1 MDRVRAVPR
10 QDAER
15 AGGLWIA
22 GKGSE
27 TSSVGIEAEALCER
41 KALLVLRSQY

>member
-1 MDRVRAVPR
+1 MDRVRAVAR

-15 AGGLWIA
+15 VDGLWIA

-27 TSSVGIEAEALCER
+27 TSSIGIEAEALR
-41 KALLVLRSQY
+41 VGDAFVNRS